1 MEKTDIDRLRSLPIE
16 SVAERLGLR
25 VERHKALCP
34 FHDDR
39 HPSLSFSVSRNSYK
53 CFVCDAH
60 GGVIDLAMK
69 VLGRDFVETC
79 HWLADEHNMILSET
93 KILRQAQDGL
103 KTKTEAKPFDAAR
116 YARFFEKPFINQAA
130 GEFLFEKRR
139 IDPRVVR
146 WCRLTSWTDKEG
158 TPWLQIPYFD
168 IDGHLTGV
176 QWRNLACLEG
186 TTAKRSV
193 TGGEAL
199 GLRLEAATLSNPVR
213 SAVVTKQESESGWKP
228 VPRFRF
234 PYGSQCHIYN
244 LPVLKLLKSGEEL
257 WIAEGCSD
265 CWSLLSSGHKAIAI
279 PSATLLK
286 PKDLDPL
293 IRLSSSACP
302 EPSLPRACRGEGLS
316 FHMFPDADIPG
327 EKLFLQ
333 LKASLPQLIRHS
345 LPAGNKDYS
354 DYYLSTLCK

>member
-1 MEKTDIDRLRSLPIE
+1 MKRTTDMERSDIQRLRELPIE

-25 VERHKALCP
+25 VVRHKSLCP
-34 FHDDR
+34 FHDDSN
-39 HPSLSFSVSRNSYK
+39 PSLSFSVSRNTYK

-79 HWLADEHNMILSET
+79 HWLADSSNVILSET

-103 KTKTEAKPFDAAR
+103 KTKTEAKPFDASR
-116 YARFFEKPFINQAA
+116 YARFFERPFINQLA

-139 IDPRVVR
+139 LDPRVVR
-146 WCRLTSWTDKEG
+146 WCKLTSWKN
-158 TPWLQIPYFD
+158 WLQIPYYD
-168 IDGHLTGV
+168 IDGNLIGV
-176 QWRNLACLEG
+176 QWRNLMCLEG

-199 GLRLEAATLSNPVR
+199 GKEP
-213 SAVVTKQESESGWKP
+213 KEESGWKP

-234 PYGSQCHIYN
+234 PYGSNCHIYN
-244 LPVLKLLKSGEEL
+244 LPVLKLLKPGEEL

-286 PKDLDPL
+286 PKDLEIL
-293 IRLSSSACP
+293 KRLSSSL
-302 EPSLPRACRGEGLS
+302 SLSLN
-316 FHMFPDADIPG
+316 MYPDADIPG

-333 LKASLPQLIRHS
+333 LKAVIPSITRHS
-345 LPAGNKDYS
+345 LPSDCKDYS
-354 DYYLSTLCK
+354 DYYLKYLWK

>member
-1 MEKTDIDRLRSLPIE
+1 MIDKSDIAKLKELPIE

-25 VERHKALCP
+25 VERHRSLCP
-34 FHDDR
+34 FHDDS
-39 HPSLSFSVSRNSYK
+39 HPSLTFDVRRNRFK
-53 CFVCDAH
+53 CYVCDAH
-60 GGVIDLAMK
+60 GGAIDLVEK
-69 VLGRDFVETC
+69 KLGLGFKDACR
-79 HWLADEHNMILSET
+79 WLANEHNVILET
-93 KILRQAQDGL
+93 PSPLTSHPSSNSLTSHPSPFTPEKY
-103 KTKTEAKPFDAAR
+103 AK
-116 YARFFEKPFINQAA
+116 YFEKPFINQAA
-130 GEFLFEKRR
+130 GEFLFEKRH

-146 WCRLTSWTDKEG
+146 WCRLTSWKN
-158 TPWLQIPYFD
+158 WLQIPYYD
-168 IDGHLTGV
+168 IEGHLTGV

-213 SAVVTKQESESGWKP
+213 SAGVTKQESESGWKP

-244 LPVLKLLKSGEEL
+244 LPVLKLLKPGEEL

-286 PKDLDPL
+286 PKDLDP
-293 IRLSSSACP
+293 IIQSSS
-302 EPSLPRACRGEGLS
+302 SLSLS
-316 FHMFPDADIPG
+316 LNMFPDADIPG